1 MKKEVKAVIFDK
13 DGVLVDSEETNVQ
26 AAVDTFKSL
35 GINLTPKDKKQ
46 IFGRHPEDYKHYFL
60 IKYKFSYE
68 EFRKKQ
74 RENYYNL
81 YDFTKPNKLIIN
93 LIKKLHKNKVRLAL
107 TTTSSRDS
115 TLKTI
120 KSLGLDN
127 VFEVIVTFE
136 DVVNRKPSPDPY
148 LKTLERLN
156 LSPEEVVVVE
166 DSPPGV
172 ESAKAA
178 KVKCIAFKT
187 PYVEVKELAKAD
199 LISNSKAKIEAYL
212 KSLGVK
218 I

>member
-1 MKKEVKAVIFDK
+1 MEKEVKAIIFDK
-13 DGVLVDSEETNVQ
+13 DGVLLDSEETNVQ
-26 AAVDTFKSL
+26 SAVDAFKSL
-35 GINLTPKDKKQ
+35 GIKLTQKDKKV

-60 IKYKFSYE
+60 IKYKFSYD

-81 YDFTKPNKLIIN
+81 YDFTRPNKLIIN

-120 KSLGLDN
+120 KRLNLEGI
-127 VFEVIVTFE
+127 FEVIVTFE
-136 DVVNRKPSPDPY
+136 DVVNRKPSPEPY
-148 LKTLERLN
+148 LKTLEKLN
-156 LSPEEVVVVE
+156 LSPEEAVVVE

-172 ESAKAA
+172 ESAKSAGI
-178 KVKCIAFKT
+178 KCIAFKT
-187 PYVEVKELAKAD
+187 PYVEVKELSKAN
-199 LISNSKAKIEAYL
+199 LISNSKAKIETYL
-212 KSLGVK
+212 KNLGLK